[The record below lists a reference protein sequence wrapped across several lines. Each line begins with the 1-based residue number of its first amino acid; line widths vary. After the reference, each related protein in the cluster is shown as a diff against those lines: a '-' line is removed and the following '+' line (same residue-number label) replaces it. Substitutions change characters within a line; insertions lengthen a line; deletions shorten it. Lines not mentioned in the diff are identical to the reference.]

1 MSYSININ
9 FEVSGDTTPLDPKDF
24 ILADVANPT
33 TIETDETVSLK
44 FKADGMYFKL
54 KQRKGAE
61 VVGAS
66 STWTCPSPNTE
77 ATIELKN
84 ATSDVTITIV
94 AVVVI
99 APQVVGK
106 PFMYKIAAPVDTR
119 LVLSKQ
125 EMRNTSDSFL
135 PDVYF
140 ALCKEDGQFYI
151 YNKANPINEET
162 GKFVVNTSN
171 NTNFNIIVDGGVIE

>member
-9 FEVSGDTTPLDPKDF
+9 FEMSGDTTPLDPKEF
-24 ILADVANPT
+24 ILADAANPT
-33 TIETDETVSLK
+33 TIEANETVSLK

-77 ATIELKN
+77 ATIELSN

-125 EMRNTSDSFL
+125 EMCNASDSFL

-140 ALCKEDGQFYI
+140 ALCKDDGQFYI
-151 YNKANPINEET
+151 YNKANQPNEDT
-162 GKFVVNTSN
+162 GKFVISTDSTSL
-171 NTNFNIIVDGGVIE
+171 NITVDGGEIE

>member
-9 FEVSGDTTPLDPKDF
+9 FEASGDITPLDPKDF

-33 TIETDETVSLK
+33 TIEANETVSLK

-54 KQRKGAE
+54 KRKNGA
-61 VVGAS
+61 VAVGAS
-66 STWTCPSPNTE
+66 ATWNCPSPNTE
-77 ATIELKN
+77 ATIELKD

-99 APQVVGK
+99 APQVVSK
-106 PFMYKIAAPVDTR
+106 PFMYKIAAPIDTR

-151 YNKANPINEET
+151 YNKTNPVNEET
-162 GKFVVNTSN
+162 GKFVVNAN
-171 NTNFNIIVDGGVIE
+171 NNDSFNVIVDGGVVE